1 MLILGSGSARRKEL
15 LESASIDFEMV
26 PNGFDESSIAYND
39 DPEDYCQTLAL
50 KKAEFLLDMY
60 PDKIILTADTIV
72 EIEGDILG
80 KPKDEFEAIEML
92 NRLNDK
98 RHRVYTGVCIVSGRQ
113 SDVFVESASVTFKK
127 ISSLDIES
135 YVKTKEPMDKSGA
148 YAIQGIGSKFIEEY
162 NGDFHTIMGLPLK
175 TVLKKLE
182 AFGIYP
188 KLK

>member
-26 PNGFDESSIAYND
+26 PNGFDESSVAYND

-50 KKAEFLLDMY
+50 KKAEYLLDMY
-60 PDKIILTADTIV
+60 PDKVILTADTIV

-98 RHRVYTGVCIVSGRQ
+98 KHRVYTGVCIVNGSHT
-113 SDVFVESASVTFKK
+113 DVFVESASVTFKK

-135 YVKTKEPMDKSGA
+135 YVKTKEPMDKAGA
-148 YAIQGIGSKFIEEY
+148 YAIQGIGSKFIAEY

-182 AFGIYP
+182 TFGIYP
-188 KLK
+188 KLN